1 MLDAPLTTGP
11 VTDIAGRVGGA
22 VGAGRSSHAT
32 VSITTVRESRTVGLT
47 TRLREIS
54 KVDSRKGRAGCRVAT
69 PFDRRSIFE
78 HAALCENGYNLWTS
92 PSRRGPGVAQPRG
105 VVADHRVCGSLTN
118 GGGRSGVRLSRH
130 RGPQRAQR
138 ALSSYNR
145 RWTKTAITFMGVI
158 IAATAVVATLCSAH
172 ATVPS
177 QDRGDV
183 ARE

>member
-1 MLDAPLTTGP
+1 
-11 VTDIAGRVGGA
+11 
-22 VGAGRSSHAT
+22 
-32 VSITTVRESRTVGLT
+32 VSRRHTI
-47 TRLREIS
+47 
-54 KVDSRKGRAGCRVAT
+54 
-69 PFDRRSIFE
+69 DRRSTFE

-105 VVADHRVCGSLTN
+105 VVADHRVWGSPTN

-158 IAATAVVATLCSAH
+158 IAATAVMAPPCSAH

-177 QDRGDV
+177 QRRGPAGWAV
-183 ARE
+183 AFSNTSVKSMWKSRRKGGRSRHARPEL